1 MNERT
6 YHGGADRL
14 RAKERVE
21 LLEVDR
27 VVQSVCTGTELHS
40 MLDVGT
46 GTGLF
51 AGAFAHTGMA
61 VAGVDI
67 SEDMLAH
74 ARRFVPAGD
83 FRIGTME
90 KIPFEDKSFDVVFLG
105 HVLHE
110 ADDVS
115 AALVEAK
122 RVAKKWVAVLEW
134 PYAEEDKGPP
144 LAHRLRSEDV
154 IAGAQKAGFAKVNN
168 IRLKHMEFY
177 LMDVSYSINAGDS
190 NV

>member
-27 VVQSVCTGTELHS
+27 VVQSVCAGAELHS

-51 AGAFAHTGMA
+51 AEAFAHAGMA

-67 SEDMLAH
+67 SEEMLAH

-83 FRIGTME
+83 FRIGTMD
-90 KIPFEDKSFDVVFLG
+90 KIPFEDRSFDVVFLG

-122 RVAKKWVAVLEW
+122 RVTKKRISVLEW
-134 PYAEEDKGPP
+134 PYAKEDNGPP
-144 LAHRLRSEDV
+144 LAHRLRPEDI
-154 IAGAQKAGFAKVNN
+154 IAAAQKIEFAKVNN
-168 IRLKHMEFY
+168 IHLKHMELY
-177 LMDVSYSINAGDS
+177 LMDVS
-190 NV
+190 